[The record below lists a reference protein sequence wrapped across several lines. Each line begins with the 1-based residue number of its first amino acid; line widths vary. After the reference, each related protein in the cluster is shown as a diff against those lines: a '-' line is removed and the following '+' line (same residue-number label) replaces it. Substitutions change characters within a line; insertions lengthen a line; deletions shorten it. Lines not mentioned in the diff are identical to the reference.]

1 VVRGATG
8 AAEHRIGVTEPTV
21 WSILRAGLPGFLRE
35 GFLPVVAFYLGLRLS
50 GLAAG
55 ILAAALASSALYA
68 YERAGGREGLLV
80 RLSLAFGA
88 LQAIL
93 GLVSH
98 SAVVYLATPV
108 LANGVWGL
116 AFVGSVAVAR
126 PLAGTLACAWYP
138 FSREF
143 RESAEFKR
151 VYGIESLVWGA
162 YFIGRSALRLAVLLH
177 GTVGGFVVVAF
188 VTGPPATLALLTW
201 SVWYAIRRF
210 SDDAVDRTVVFAS
223 EKT

>member
-8 AAEHRIGVTEPTV
+8 AAEHRIGVTEPSV
-21 WSILRAGLPGFLRE
+21 WSILRTGLPGFLRE

-50 GLAAG
+50 GMAAG
-55 ILAAALASSALYA
+55 ILVAAFASTALYA

-80 RLSLAFGA
+80 RLSLAFVAIQA
-88 LQAIL
+88 LL

-108 LANGVWGL
+108 LANAVWGL
-116 AFVGSVAVAR
+116 AFIGSVAVAR

-162 YFIGRSALRLAVLLH
+162 YFMGRSALRLAVLLH